1 MKTAEERAQDVIEV
15 VFDTPHNYE
24 LRQKN
29 VGSIIRADREAVLSL
44 LEKRFVD
51 GPAFIGGSGAL
62 SIDDK
67 ILLAEFSFALNS
79 VKKEAL

>member
-29 VGSIIRADREAVLSL
+29 VAAIIRADR
-44 LEKRFVD
+44 
-51 GPAFIGGSGAL
+51 
-62 SIDDK
+62 
-67 ILLAEFSFALNS
+67 
-79 VKKEAL
+79 